1 MHMLLKSKEVAFTGV
16 MMALGVLLVTLGG
29 YFEGSTLFFLAAASF
44 LAGVV
49 FRGISL
55 MAALLFLT
63 GTTFLGFILAPQKL
77 YLATFFAFC
86 VYVIAAECLERAWGG
101 EKDSGKKGRIWA
113 VKALLYHFLLG
124 LSIYL
129 VQKFF
134 GLEILFSKGM
144 LAKFKDYRMLLIVV
158 LVLAAELLWLVFD
171 RAYFYFQG
179 RYGRVFQRLKQE

>member
-1 MHMLLKSKEVAFTGV
+1 MLLKSKEIAFTGI

-44 LAGVV
+44 LTGVV
-49 FRGISL
+49 FRSISL
-55 MAALLFLT
+55 TAALTFLA

-77 YLATFFAFC
+77 YLATFLAFC
-86 VYVIAAECLERAWGG
+86 VYVIAAECLETVWGG
-101 EKDSGKKGRIWA
+101 QKAAGKRGRIWA
-113 VKALLYHFLLG
+113 AKGLLYHFLLG
-124 LSIYL
+124 ISVFL

-134 GLEILFSKGM
+134 GLEILFSKSI
-144 LAKFKDYRMLLIVV
+144 LSKFKSYKVLLAVL

-179 RYGRVFQRLKQE
+179 RYGRMFHKLKQE